1 MKQKLFFLM
10 LTLFVLGAANVSA
23 QVNIGSNDNP
33 TEGAVLDLS
42 QVADKN
48 LGLLLPKVEL
58 AEHAT
63 DWVLDGEPTEGM
75 IVYNTNA
82 DVLDGEGFYGW
93 TNLKWTSDQG
103 TAVVTIVVT
112 LYGSS
117 APPVEIPSIAI
128 GYGRQ
133 LNYGVIPSTASN
145 QGVTWSSSNPSIATV
160 TPGGFVTGVSSGTV
174 TITALAKD
182 GSEVTG
188 TIDFDVR
195 GPAADAAGGFATYD
209 YGSYVGTW
217 MIENS
222 TLGAEFSADH
232 FDTYIDRAIGYYY
245 TWDQAQADDVCPSG
259 YSLPNTDQWAR
270 LRDFINSSNANPT
283 EKVNWVGSAAL
294 AGFKDND
301 SGTWTMW
308 GVRGCWWSSGATGTG
323 FVGQANTGLIEG
335 PSGTP
340 LRVFC
345 VRCIKN

>member
-58 AEHAT
+58 TDDAT
-63 DWVLDGEPTEGM
+63 VWALDGESTEGM
-75 IVYNTNA
+75 IVYNTKA
-82 DVLDGEGFYGW
+82 GVLDGPGFYGW
-93 TNLKWTSDQG
+93 TNLKWTSEAG
-103 TAVVTIVVT
+103 TQAVTIVVT

-128 GYGRQ
+128 DYGRQ
-133 LNYGVIPSTASN
+133 LNYGVIPSTTSN
-145 QGVTWSSSNPSIATV
+145 QGVNWSSSDETIATV
-160 TPGGFVTGVSSGTV
+160 TEGGFVKGVSSGTV
-174 TITALAKD
+174 TISATAKD
-182 GSEVTG
+182 GGGAVG

-222 TLGAEFSADH
+222 TLGTEFSADH
-232 FDTYIDRAIGYYY
+232 FDTYTDRAIGYYY
-245 TWDQAQADDVCPSG
+245 TWDQAQAGDVCPTG
-259 YSLPNTDQWAR
+259 FVLPNADQWAR

-283 EKVNWVGSAAL
+283 EKANWVGSAAL
-294 AGFKDND
+294 AGNYN
-301 SGTWTMW
+301 GTAWNSW
-308 GVRGCWWSSGATGTG
+308 GTNGYWWSSSAAGQYFIGGASTSQMTGPGSAPAVWFT
-323 FVGQANTGLIEG
+323 
-335 PSGTP
+335 
-340 LRVFC
+340 
-345 VRCIKN
+345 VRCVKSN

>member
-48 LGLLLPKVEL
+48 LGLLLPQVEL
-58 AEHAT
+58 TDDAT
-63 DWVLDGEPTEGM
+63 VWGLDGVATPGM
-75 IVYNTNA
+75 IVYNTKAN
-82 DVLDGEGFYGW
+82 VLDGEGFYGW
-93 TNLKWTSDQG
+93 TNLKWTSNAG
-103 TAVVTIVVT
+103 TEVVTIVVT

-145 QGVTWSSSNPSIATV
+145 QGVTWSSSDDGIATV
-160 TPGGFVTGVSSGTV
+160 SVGGFVTGVSSGTV

-182 GSEVTG
+182 GSNITG
-188 TIDFDVR
+188 TIQFDVR
-195 GPAADAAGGFATYD
+195 GPADDAAGGFATYD

-222 TLGAEFSADH
+222 TLGTSTAQYY
-232 FDTYIDRAIGYYY
+232 DTYTERANGYYY
-245 TWDQAQADDVCPSG
+245 TWDQAQASDVCPSG
-259 YSLPNTDQWAR
+259 FSLPSVDKWGR
-270 LRDFINSSNANPT
+270 LRDFINSSNAIPD
-283 EKVNWVGSAAL
+283 EKASWASGAAAAGIFNGSAWNNWAVV
-294 AGFKDND
+294 GY
-301 SGTWTMW
+301 
-308 GVRGCWWSSGATGTG
+308 WWVSDVPGYAFIGDARNISFSAPSAYPTSS
-323 FVGQANTGLIEG
+323 I
-335 PSGTP
+335 S
-340 LRVFC
+340 
-345 VRCIKN
+345 VRCVKD